1 MNRYRDKGSEV
12 QKMDKAQY
20 IKLLVDASDTRY
32 GDLLVECL
40 DYYKVLGTSELTEEQ
55 LAEFCRLKGLT

>member
-1 MNRYRDKGSEV
+1 
-12 QKMDKAQY
+12 MDKEKY

-40 DYYKVLGTSELTEEQ
+40 DYYK
-55 LAEFCRLKGLT
+55 A

>member
-1 MNRYRDKGSEV
+1 
-12 QKMDKAQY
+12 MDKAQY

-40 DYYKVLGTSELTEEQ
+40 DYYKAYGTSELTDEQ
-55 LAEFCRLKGLT
+55 LADFCRMKGLT

>member
-20 IKLLVDASDTRY
+20 IQLLADASETRY

-55 LAEFCRLKGLT
+55 LAEFCRVKGLT

>member
-1 MNRYRDKGSEV
+1 
-12 QKMDKAQY
+12 MDKAQY

-55 LAEFCRLKGLT
+55 LAEFCRQKGLT

>member
-1 MNRYRDKGSEV
+1 
-12 QKMDKAQY
+12 MDKAQY

-40 DYYKVLGTSELTEEQ
+40 DYYKVFGTSELTEEQ
-55 LAEFCRLKGLT
+55 LAEFCRQKGLT

>member
-1 MNRYRDKGSEV
+1 
-12 QKMDKAQY
+12 MDKAQY

-40 DYYKVLGTSELTEEQ
+40 DYYKVLGTSELAEEQ
-55 LAEFCRLKGLT
+55 LEEFCKLKGIL

>member
-1 MNRYRDKGSEV
+1 MSND
-12 QKMDKAQY
+12 DY
-20 IKLLVDASDTRY
+20 IKLLSNTSDTRY

-55 LAEFCRLKGLT
+55 LAEFCRQKGLT

>member
-1 MNRYRDKGSEV
+1 
-12 QKMDKAQY
+12 MDKTQY
-20 IKLLVDASDTRY
+20 IQLLADASETRY

-40 DYYKVLGTSELTEEQ
+40 DYYKVFGTSELTEEQ

>member
-1 MNRYRDKGSEV
+1 MSND
-12 QKMDKAQY
+12 DY
-20 IKLLVDASDTRY
+20 IKLLSNTSDTRY

-55 LAEFCRLKGLT
+55 LAEFCRMKGIKDRRIVD

>member
-1 MNRYRDKGSEV
+1 
-12 QKMDKAQY
+12 MDKAQY

-40 DYYKVLGTSELTEEQ
+40 DYYKAYGTSELTEEQ
-55 LAEFCRLKGLT
+55 LAEFCRQKGLT